1 MWLTLIMMLIS
12 YYMSAK
18 SGNSKGKSAAIAAT
32 AGLGT
37 YWATQNSTTLSEAND
52 SIAEVFTPNSTG
64 STASTAEEGASRPA
78 VTTGAAAAA
87 GSTIS
92 SLGSSA
98 ADVLKSWGPTGTV
111 GVVAGTEAA
120 KSIDWSK
127 WLPIVAIGAGAFLL
141 LK

>member
-1 MWLTLIMMLIS
+1 MWITLIMMLIS
-12 YYMSAK
+12 YFMSAK
-18 SGNSKGKSAAIAAT
+18 SGNSKGKSAAVAAT
-32 AGLGT
+32 VGLGT

-64 STASTAEEGASRPA
+64 STASTSQEGASRPA
-78 VTTGAAAAA
+78 VTAGAAAAA

-111 GVVAGTEAA
+111 GVVAGTAA
-120 KSIDWSK
+120 ATSTDWSK

>member
-32 AGLGT
+32 VGLGT
-37 YWATQNSTTLSEAND
+37 YWATQNSETLSSANNAIGD
-52 SIAEVFTPNSTG
+52 VFTPNATG
-64 STASTAEEGASRPA
+64 SAADTANEGTTRSSVVAGAPA
-78 VTTGAAAAA
+78 AV

-92 SLGSSA
+92 SLGSST
-98 ADVLKSWGPTGTV
+98 ADVLKSWGPAGTV
-111 GVVAGTEAA
+111 GVVAGATAA
-120 KSIDWSK
+120 TSIDWNK